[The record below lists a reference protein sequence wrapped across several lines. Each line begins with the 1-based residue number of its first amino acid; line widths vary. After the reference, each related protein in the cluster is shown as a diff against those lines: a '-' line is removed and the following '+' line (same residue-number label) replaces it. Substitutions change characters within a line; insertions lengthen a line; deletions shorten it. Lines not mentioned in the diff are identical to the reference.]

1 MPAPAPC
8 PSPPR
13 PCGTCST
20 LSETPDAL
28 RSVSDALAA
37 GRPEDARK
45 LLGDR
50 DLAGEALRLWARAS
64 LEAGRVRDLARA
76 LRNLPEGAAPEDRAC
91 LALYSAQAEALWPN
105 RGPARP
111 LEALSGAA
119 AEDGDASTAR
129 ARAAVFLATG
139 ARELARRE
147 VAGEGLESWVR
158 VLVEL
163 AGGDPEAVPKDLS
176 DLPTW
181 VRARALAARRDWEAL
196 RAEIEDW
203 DLEGL
208 QRREQLED
216 LAVYG
221 ECLGKPDW
229 TRRALAQLAPLVR
242 DEAGRVLRYRA
253 ALAAWRTGDV
263 AEARG
268 ALEELEAAP
277 GWVGAAARELL
288 VGPLTVGA
296 ALPED
301 EPTWRHPGLG
311 ACPGARPF
319 AAAVARALAL
329 VGSSKDVARLSS
341 RVTCGPGDLTSCFEL
356 MDVLAEDSVPAVQC
370 ELDEATFAAAL
381 AAGLPV
387 VLRLKLGSGRTAW
400 GVLAGRDPARG
411 LTRVLLPETGELLD
425 LPRGVL
431 AAALAPMGGAGL
443 VIGRPGEPET
453 VEQLRLRTSMALEAL
468 DLAARTARRGQLAE
482 AAERLDKAR
491 RYGDRCMP
499 IWMLLTELRV
509 LVALEAGPAARGEL
523 ERFLLEVSESW
534 PGECWP
540 LLARARYLLDMDEK
554 VAAREA
560 LMECVR
566 GPAPLAEAWT
576 ELGDLEEEAGSY
588 DEAARA
594 WWEAHRLAPRYARPR
609 EQLARHFRR
618 EGRQDVALDLCESAL
633 EVSPKNPYNWEM
645 LGILRSEIG
654 APLEACES
662 ALRHAMGLNPARP
675 YGYGFLCDL
684 YVKAGRLEEAI
695 SVLEEGVGASVDG
708 YPYLVRIA
716 ELRFDEQDFAAAIEA
731 AERALQL
738 RPGEA
743 VPTALIGACHG
754 RSGDLDRAA
763 DILRRATELDI
774 TDPWPVRELA
784 IHLRTAGKLRDALE
798 VLREGA
804 SRCPE
809 DVGIRAQRALT
820 YEADGNLPLALDA
833 AREALELAG
842 PDQYE
847 VVRLVARLAQQGGQ
861 FPVAEAVWRA
871 AVSASGQPEKAR
883 KQFLS
888 FLLDVEAFALA
899 EREGR
904 LALHGLP
911 EDEEINA
918 WYGYALVRLDRHEEA
933 VPWLRR
939 ALARSPEYPFA
950 RSVLLDALTEAGAD
964 AQAAEAYE
972 ASPGRLTPLGYE
984 CAFVAYA
991 RLGRLRDALRVSR
1004 KATMVVP
1011 QAAGFFHRRAAR
1023 LLLDDLYD
1031 YEAALT
1037 EAAAAVEAAPDDPRT
1052 HDVHAWALAARR
1064 RFVES
1069 EAAMDAMLS
1078 AGADFD
1084 DLLRFRRYLA
1094 SRRSDLQGEEA
1105 CATQLAERAIQ
1116 ADREDNARY
1125 WWRVAAGASLGRDPT
1140 GVALV
1145 ELAERGGARPTDWA
1159 ELAFQAAQDGHP
1171 QVART
1176 CLRRAGDKVR
1186 PATLVARALLAGG
1199 DGDEATALALADE
1212 LIALDPTDH
1221 RGPELRAKLLMVDG
1235 RVDAARA
1242 AAVQAKEMGGR
1253 FCPEANMV
1261 AGMAALL
1268 GGEPGE
1274 AREPMLRAELLRAT
1288 GESTLCEAMGRWV
1301 DGDMQGAEAALA
1313 RFLGDPRTWAVDRK
1327 LARRVA
1333 GVLGLEL
1340 PES

>member
-1 MPAPAPC
+1 M
-8 PSPPR
+8 
-13 PCGTCST
+13 
-20 LSETPDAL
+20 SETPDPL
-28 RSVSDALAA
+28 RTAADALAA
-37 GRPEDARK
+37 GRPVDALA
-45 LLGDR
+45 LLAGQ
-50 DLAGEALRLWARAS
+50 DLAGEALHLWARAA
-64 LEAGRVRDLARA
+64 LESGRVQELARA
-76 LRNLPEGAAPEDRAC
+76 LRTLPEGAAEEDRAC
-91 LALYSAQAEALWPN
+91 LVRHRALAEAYWPT
-105 RGPARP
+105 RGPARS
-111 LEALSGAA
+111 LEELADLVSEGGGP
-119 AEDGDASTAR
+119 DLTR
-129 ARAAVFLATG
+129 ARAVAFLASG

-147 VAGEGLESWVR
+147 VAEEGTELWVR
-158 VLVEL
+158 VVVEL
-163 AGGDPEAVPKDLS
+163 AGGDPGAVPRELG
-176 DLPTW
+176 DLPPW

-196 RAEIEDW
+196 RAEVEEW
-203 DLEGL
+203 ELESI
-208 QRREQLED
+208 QRRELLED

-221 ECLGKPDW
+221 ECLSRPDW
-229 TRRALAQLAPLVR
+229 TRRALERLAPLVR
-242 DEAGRVLRYRA
+242 DEDGRVLRYRA
-253 ALAAWRTGDV
+253 AMAAWRTGDL
-263 AEARG
+263 AEARS
-268 ALEELEAAP
+268 AFEELEAAP
-277 GWVGAAARELL
+277 GWVGAASRELL
-288 VGPLTVGA
+288 MGPLA
-296 ALPED
+296 PDAPEPSG
-301 EPTWRHPGLG
+301 EASWRHPGLG
-311 ACPGARPF
+311 ACPGSRPF

-329 VGSSKDVARLSS
+329 VGVSVDVTALAARVS
-341 RVTCGPGDLTSCFEL
+341 CGPGDLTSCYEL
-356 MDVLAEDSVPAVQC
+356 MDLLAEDGIPAVQC
-370 ELDEATFAAAL
+370 ELDDPTLSAAL
-381 AAGLPV
+381 ASGLSV

-411 LTRVLLPETGELLD
+411 LTRVLLPETGALLD
-425 LPRGVL
+425 LPWGVL
-431 AAALAPMGGAGL
+431 AETLAPMGGAGL
-443 VIGRPGEPET
+443 VIGRPGEPDT

-509 LVALEAGPAARGEL
+509 LVALEAGPAARGDL
-523 ERFLLEVSESW
+523 EGFLTEVSESW
-534 PGECWP
+534 PGESWP
-540 LLARARYLLDMDEK
+540 TLARARYLLDVDERT
-554 VAAREA
+554 AAREV

-566 GPAPLAEAWT
+566 GQSPLAEAWT
-576 ELGDLEEEAGSY
+576 ELGDLEEERGAY

-618 EGRQDVALDLCESAL
+618 EGRPEVALALCESAL

-654 APLEACES
+654 APLEVCEA
-662 ALRHAMGLNPARP
+662 ALRHAMGLNPQRP

-684 YVKAGRLEEAI
+684 YVRAGQVEDAVA
-695 SVLEEGVGASVDG
+695 VLEEGVAASADG

-716 ELRFDEQDFAAAIEA
+716 ELRFDEADFVGAIEA
-731 AERALQL
+731 AERALEL

-763 DILRRATELDI
+763 DILRRATELDV

-784 IHLRTAGKLRDALE
+784 IHLRSAGRLGDALE

-804 SRCPE
+804 ACCPE

-820 YEADGNLPLALDA
+820 YEADGDLARALEA

-847 VVRLVARLAQQGGQ
+847 VVRLVARLAHQGGQ
-861 FPVAEAVWRA
+861 FPVSEAVWRA
-871 AVSASGQPEKAR
+871 AVSASAKPEQAR

-888 FLLDVEAFALA
+888 FLLDVEAFGLA

-939 ALARSPEYPFA
+939 ALARAPEYPFA

-1023 LLLDDLYD
+1023 LLLDELYD

-1037 EAAAAVEAAPDDPRT
+1037 EASAAVEAAPDDPRT

-1064 RFVES
+1064 RFVEA
-1069 EAAMDAMLS
+1069 EAAMDQMILA
-1078 AGADFD
+1078 AADFD

-1094 SRRSDLQGEEA
+1094 ERRSDLAGEEA
-1105 CATQLAERAIQ
+1105 CAVQLAERADQ
-1116 ADREDNARY
+1116 AEQEDAARH
-1125 WWRVAAGASLGRDPT
+1125 WWRVAAGASLGRDT
-1140 GVALV
+1140 SGRALI
-1145 ELAERGGARPTDWA
+1145 ELAERGGARLNDWA
-1159 ELAFQAAQDGHP
+1159 ELAYQAAQHGYDAA
-1171 QVART
+1171 ARA
-1176 CLRRAGDKVR
+1176 CLSRTGKRALPG
-1186 PATLVARALLAGG
+1186 ALVARVHLAAR
-1199 DGDEATALALADE
+1199 DGDEAAALALADE
-1212 LIALDPTDH
+1212 LISLAPTDH
-1221 RGPELRAKLLMVDG
+1221 RGPELRAKLLLADG

-1242 AAVQAKEMGGR
+1242 SATHANELGGR

-1261 AGMAALL
+1261 AGLALL
-1268 GGEPGE
+1268 FGGEVDE
-1274 AREPMLRAELLRAT
+1274 ARELLARAEVLRST
-1288 GESTLCEAMGRWV
+1288 GDASLCECLGRWV
-1301 DGDMQGAEAALA
+1301 EGDMQGAEHALERFMADA
-1313 RFLGDPRTWAVDRK
+1313 RSFCVDRK
-1327 LARRVA
+1327 LARKVA
-1333 GVLGLEL
+1333 EVVGLEL
-1340 PES
+1340 AREPSG

>member
-1 MPAPAPC
+1 V
-8 PSPPR
+8 
-13 PCGTCST
+13 
-20 LSETPDAL
+20 SETPDAL
-28 RSVSDALAA
+28 RSAADALAA
-37 GRPEDARK
+37 GRPEDALG
-45 LLGDR
+45 LLGDT
-50 DLAGEALRLWARAS
+50 DLAGETLRLWARAA
-64 LEAGRVRDLARA
+64 LEAGRVRELARA
-76 LRNLPEGAAPEDRAC
+76 LRKLPEGAAPEDRAC
-91 LALYSAQAEALWPN
+91 LARHAALAEAFWPT

-111 LEALSGAA
+111 LEELAGVPADEGGL
-119 AEDGDASTAR
+119 ELAR
-129 ARAAVFLATG
+129 ARAASYLGCG

-147 VAGEGLESWVR
+147 LAEEGLEPWAR

-163 AGGDPEAVPKDLS
+163 TAGDPGAVPGDLS
-176 DLPTW
+176 EFPPW
-181 VRARALAARRDWEAL
+181 ARARAFASRRDWQAL
-196 RAEIEDW
+196 RAEVEAW
-203 DLEGL
+203 DLEAL
-208 QRREQLED
+208 QRREVLED

-221 ECLGKPDW
+221 ECLGRPGW
-229 TRRALAQLAPLVR
+229 TRRALERLAPLVR
-242 DEAGRVLRYRA
+242 DEAGRELRYRA
-253 ALAAWRTGDV
+253 ALAAWRTGDL
-263 AEARG
+263 AEARS

-277 GWVGAAARELL
+277 GWVGAASRELL
-288 VGPLTVGA
+288 VGPMAAGA
-296 ALPED
+296 EVSDLP
-301 EPTWRHPGLG
+301 PTWRHPGLG

-319 AAAVARALAL
+319 AAALARALAL
-329 VGSSKDVARLSS
+329 VGAPVDAVTLAARI
-341 RVTCGPGDLTSCFEL
+341 TCGPGDLTSCFEL
-356 MDVLAEDSVPAVQC
+356 MDILAEDSVPAVQC
-370 ELDEATFAAAL
+370 ELDDATLSASL

-387 VLRLKLGSGRTAW
+387 VMRLKLGSGRTAW
-400 GVLAGRDPARG
+400 GVLAGQDPARG
-411 LTRVLLPETGELLD
+411 LTRVLLPETGALLD
-425 LPRGVL
+425 LPPAVL
-431 AAALAPMGGAGL
+431 GEALAPMGGAGL
-443 VIGRPGEPET
+443 VIGRPGEPDT

-491 RYGDRCMP
+491 RYGARCMP

-509 LVALEAGPAARGEL
+509 LVALEAGPVARGTL
-523 ERFLLEVSESW
+523 ESFLDEVQESW

-540 LLARARYLLDMDEK
+540 VLARARYLLDMDEK
-554 VAAREA
+554 TAAREV

-576 ELGDLEEEAGSY
+576 ELGDLEEERGAY

-618 EGRQDVALDLCESAL
+618 EGMPQVALALCESAL

-654 APLEACES
+654 APLEVCEA
-662 ALRHAMGLNPARP
+662 ALRHAMGLNPQRP

-684 YVKAGRLEEAI
+684 YVRAGRIDDAVA
-695 SVLEEGVGASVDG
+695 VLEEGVGASADG

-716 ELRFDEQDFAAAIEA
+716 ELRFDEQDFAGAIEA

-784 IHLRTAGKLRDALE
+784 IHLRSAGKLQDALD

-820 YEADGNLPLALDA
+820 YEADGDLARALDA

-861 FPVAEAVWRA
+861 FPVSEAVWRA
-871 AVSASGQPEKAR
+871 AVSSSAHPEQAR

-888 FLLDVEAFALA
+888 FLLDVEAFGLA

-911 EDEEINA
+911 DDEEINA
-918 WYGYALVRLDRHEEA
+918 WYGYALVRLERHEEA

-939 ALARSPEYPFA
+939 ALARAPEYPFA

-1011 QAAGFFHRRAAR
+1011 QAAGFFHRRSAR

-1031 YEAALT
+1031 YEGALT
-1037 EAAAAVEAAPDDPRT
+1037 EASAAVEAAPDDPRT

-1064 RFVES
+1064 RFVEA
-1069 EAAMDAMLS
+1069 EAAMDQMVLT
-1078 AGADFD
+1078 GADFD

-1094 SRRSDLQGEEA
+1094 ERRCDLEGEEA
-1105 CATQLAERAIQ
+1105 CATQLAERSEQ
-1116 ADREDNARY
+1116 TQQEGTARY
-1125 WWRVAAGASLGRDPT
+1125 WWRVAAGASLGRDAS
-1140 GVALV
+1140 GKALV
-1145 ELAERGGARPTDWA
+1145 ELAERGGARPEDWA
-1159 ELAFQAAQDGHP
+1159 ELAYQAAQDGYEEAA
-1171 QVART
+1171 QA
-1176 CLRRAGDKVR
+1176 CLRRAGERVR
-1186 PATLVARALLAGG
+1186 PGTLVARIHLAARA
-1199 DGDEATALALADE
+1199 GDEAAALALADE
-1212 LIALDPTDH
+1212 LISLAPNDH
-1221 RGPELRAKLLMVDG
+1221 RGPELRAKLLLADG

-1242 AAVQAKEMGGR
+1242 AALQGKELGGR

-1261 AGMAALL
+1261 VGLVHLFAGEA
-1268 GGEPGE
+1268 GE
-1274 AREPMLRAELLRAT
+1274 AREPLTRAELLRST
-1288 GESTLCEAMGRWV
+1288 GEATLCEALGRWAE
-1301 DGDMQGAEAALA
+1301 GDMRGAEAALA
-1313 RFLGDPRTWAVDRK
+1313 RFMADERSWVVDRK
-1327 LARRVA
+1327 LARKVSE
-1333 GVLGLEL
+1333 VVGLEL
-1340 PES
+1340 AP